1 MPNLTLADL
10 QGEIQANVRTALAE
24 DVGGGDLTA
33 QLIDPQREAEARVI
47 TREHATIAGRA
58 WVDEV
63 FRQVDPRVLVT
74 WQVEDGQR
82 VEPNQMLFQLKGPAR
97 ALLTGERSALNF
109 LQLLSGTATRSQHYA
124 DLVAGTA
131 VKLLDTR
138 KTLPGLRLAQKYAV
152 TCGGCHNHRIGL
164 YDAFLIKENHIAA
177 CGGIDRAI
185 AEARRIAPGKPVEVE
200 VENLDELRQA
210 LEAGADI
217 VMLDELSLDDMRTAV
232 ALTAGR
238 AKLEASGGIN
248 EGTLRNIA
256 ETGVDY
262 ISIGTLTKDVRAAHP
277 YGSTDGF
284 TLTLY
289 FGRTDIEPL
298 QDLARQL
305 FEAFPCPLLLVEFKR
320 NRTWHIEGIKPGA
333 IHKLRE
339 DQEDLFA
346 NALDSFSRQIW
357 RKPRSRK
364 PFRYDLAILH
374 DPGEAFPP
382 SDAKALKNFVRV
394 GRSLGID
401 VDLIERK
408 DYSRI
413 AEYDALFIRETTN
426 VADHTYRFAK
436 KAESEGLVVMDDP
449 VSILRCTNKVYLADL
464 LRSHKLGMPATEI
477 LYKENPQEL
486 EKVGERLGFPLVLKI
501 PDGSFSRGV
510 IKVEDQEQLLA
521 ASAELFE
528 RSVLILA
535 QEFFYTEYDWRIG
548 VLNRKPIFA
557 CQYFMSKG
565 HWQIYDHSPDAEE
578 VSGDFRTM
586 PVHEAPRKVVEL
598 AVKTANLIGDGLY
611 GVDLKQAGDKV
622 VVIEVNDNPNIDCGV
637 EDVYLGDDLYKLV
650 LEEFVRR
657 LEVKRRG
664 YD

>member
-1 MPNLTLADL
+1 MSKLFIIVERKEDWTSYYPS
-10 QGEIQANVRTALAE
+10 E
-24 DVGGGDLTA
+24 DVVTA
-33 QLIDPQREAEARVI
+33 QEYLELPIDDDTGKRVQVINLCRHYKYLRHGYYCSLLAEARGHKVI
-47 TREHATIAGRA
+47 PSVRTISELARKSLYSL
-58 WVDEV
+58 
-63 FRQVDPRVLVT
+63 VL
-74 WQVEDGQR
+74 EDLDR
-82 VEPNQMLFQLKGPAR
+82 TLDK
-97 ALLTGERSALNF
+97 AL
-109 LQLLSGTATRSQHYA
+109 
-124 DLVAGTA
+124 
-131 VKLLDTR
+131 
-138 KTLPGLRLAQKYAV
+138 
-152 TCGGCHNHRIGL
+152 
-164 YDAFLIKENHIAA
+164 
-177 CGGIDRAI
+177 
-185 AEARRIAPGKPVEVE
+185 
-200 VENLDELRQA
+200 
-210 LEAGADI
+210 
-217 VMLDELSLDDMRTAV
+217 
-232 ALTAGR
+232 
-238 AKLEASGGIN
+238 
-248 EGTLRNIA
+248 
-256 ETGVDY
+256 
-262 ISIGTLTKDVRAAHP
+262 AAHP

-501 PDGSFSRGV
+501 PDGCFSRGV
-510 IKVEDQEQLLA
+510 VKVNDDSELLA
-521 ASAELFE
+521 AASELFE
-528 RSVLILA
+528 RSVLLLA

-548 VLNRKPIFA
+548 VLDRQPLYA
-557 CQYFMSKG
+557 CQYFMSRG
-565 HWQIYDHSPDAEE
+565 HWQIYNHKADGQDVNGECRAVPLEQVPPA
-578 VSGDFRTM
+578 VL
-586 PVHEAPRKVVEL
+586 EL
-598 AVKTANLIGDGLY
+598 ALEAAGRIGDGLY

-622 VVIEVNDNPNIDCGV
+622 LVIEVNDNPNIDAGV
-637 EDVYLGDDLYKLV
+637 EDGQLGDELYRRILQA
-650 LEEFVRR
+650 FVQR
-657 LEVKRRG
+657 LELKHRG
-664 YD
+664 QLSKALR

>member
-1 MPNLTLADL
+1 MSKLFIIVERKEDWTSYYPS
-10 QGEIQANVRTALAE
+10 E
-24 DVGGGDLTA
+24 DVVTA
-33 QLIDPQREAEARVI
+33 QEYLELPIDDDTGKRVQVINLCRHYKYLRHGYYCSLLAEARGHKVI
-47 TREHATIAGRA
+47 PSVRTISELARKSLYSL
-58 WVDEV
+58 
-63 FRQVDPRVLVT
+63 VL
-74 WQVEDGQR
+74 EDLDR
-82 VEPNQMLFQLKGPAR
+82 TLDK
-97 ALLTGERSALNF
+97 AL
-109 LQLLSGTATRSQHYA
+109 
-124 DLVAGTA
+124 
-131 VKLLDTR
+131 
-138 KTLPGLRLAQKYAV
+138 
-152 TCGGCHNHRIGL
+152 
-164 YDAFLIKENHIAA
+164 
-177 CGGIDRAI
+177 
-185 AEARRIAPGKPVEVE
+185 
-200 VENLDELRQA
+200 
-210 LEAGADI
+210 
-217 VMLDELSLDDMRTAV
+217 
-232 ALTAGR
+232 
-238 AKLEASGGIN
+238 
-248 EGTLRNIA
+248 
-256 ETGVDY
+256 
-262 ISIGTLTKDVRAAHP
+262 AAHP

-528 RSVLILA
+528 RSVLLLA

-548 VLNRKPIFA
+548 VLDRQPLYA
-557 CQYFMSKG
+557 CQYFMSRG
-565 HWQIYDHSPDAEE
+565 HWQIYNHKADGQDVNGECRAVPLEQVPPA
-578 VSGDFRTM
+578 VL
-586 PVHEAPRKVVEL
+586 EL
-598 AVKTANLIGDGLY
+598 ALEAAGLIGDGLY

-622 VVIEVNDNPNIDCGV
+622 LVIEVNDNPNIDAGV
-637 EDVYLGDDLYKLV
+637 EDGQLGDELYRRILQA
-650 LEEFVRR
+650 FVQR
-657 LEVKRRG
+657 LELKHRG
-664 YD
+664 QLSKALR

>member
-1 MPNLTLADL
+1 MSKLFIIVERKEDWTSYYPS
-10 QGEIQANVRTALAE
+10 E
-24 DVGGGDLTA
+24 DVVTA
-33 QLIDPQREAEARVI
+33 QEYLELPIDDDTGKRVQVINLCRHYKYLRHGYYCSLLAEARGHKVI
-47 TREHATIAGRA
+47 PSVRTISELARKSLYSL
-58 WVDEV
+58 
-63 FRQVDPRVLVT
+63 VL
-74 WQVEDGQR
+74 EDLDR
-82 VEPNQMLFQLKGPAR
+82 TLDK
-97 ALLTGERSALNF
+97 AL
-109 LQLLSGTATRSQHYA
+109 
-124 DLVAGTA
+124 
-131 VKLLDTR
+131 
-138 KTLPGLRLAQKYAV
+138 
-152 TCGGCHNHRIGL
+152 
-164 YDAFLIKENHIAA
+164 
-177 CGGIDRAI
+177 
-185 AEARRIAPGKPVEVE
+185 
-200 VENLDELRQA
+200 
-210 LEAGADI
+210 
-217 VMLDELSLDDMRTAV
+217 
-232 ALTAGR
+232 
-238 AKLEASGGIN
+238 
-248 EGTLRNIA
+248 
-256 ETGVDY
+256 
-262 ISIGTLTKDVRAAHP
+262 AAHP

-464 LRSHKLGMPATEI
+464 LQPQAGHAGHGDSLQGEPAGT
-477 LYKENPQEL
+477 
-486 EKVGERLGFPLVLKI
+486 GEGRRAPGLPAGAE
-501 PDGSFSRGV
+501 DSRRQLLARV

-611 GVDLKQAGDKV
+611 GWT
-622 VVIEVNDNPNIDCGV
+622 
-637 EDVYLGDDLYKLV
+637 
-650 LEEFVRR
+650 
-657 LEVKRRG
+657 
-664 YD
+664 